1 MDADVADACDL
12 PRGADFL
19 ISFFF
24 AITKLKWFSATMPVC
39 QERGNVP
46 NGIKCAT
53 QIFKNFRKVKSRGR
67 GCRSALI
74 LNNEPTHVGCYDE
87 NQLVCGKRLDMPVLR
102 TQSQIREMQWP
113 QICKSQVGA

>member
-24 AITKLKWFSATMPVC
+24 AITKLKWFSAPMPVC
-39 QERGNVP
+39 QERGNVS

-53 QIFKNFRKVKSRGR
+53 QIFKNFWTVEFRSSGR
-67 GCRSALI
+67 QSAPI
-74 LNNEPTHVGCYDE
+74 LNNEPTHVGSYDKKS
-87 NQLVCGKRLDMPVLR
+87 NGLR
-102 TQSQIREMQWP
+102 KTAGHACFADAILNL
-113 QICKSQVGA
+113 